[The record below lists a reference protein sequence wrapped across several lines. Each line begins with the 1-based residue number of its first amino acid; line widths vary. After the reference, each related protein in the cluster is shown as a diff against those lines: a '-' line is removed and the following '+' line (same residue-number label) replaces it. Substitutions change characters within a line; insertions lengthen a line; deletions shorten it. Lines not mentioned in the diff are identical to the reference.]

1 MSVLASLGDQLP
13 LCEVDL
19 TTTFGT
25 LGNHRGD
32 SLLGRFLYNRG
43 DHTASPC
50 GQEPGEGLLN
60 ALPAQFYSERYIF
73 GLFVDCI
80 EILFGIRLLG
90 RKDVHHVVAVTFLIL
105 IVVLLDD
112 NAAGLA

>member
-32 SLLGRFLYNRG
+32 SLLGRFLYNRA
-43 DHTASPC
+43 DHTPH
-50 GQEPGEGLLN
+50 L
-60 ALPAQFYSERYIF
+60 
-73 GLFVDCI
+73 
-80 EILFGIRLLG
+80 
-90 RKDVHHVVAVTFLIL
+90 HVVRSRERAC
-105 IVVLLDD
+105 
-112 NAAGLA
+112 